1 MRKQLLYEYAVIR
14 VVPRVEREEFINAGL
29 VLFCKEKNILYCRIH
44 LDESKLCCLDPNM
57 DIGWLKKNLNAFEEI
72 ALGKNRK
79 TKISGLDLPSRFRW
93 LTATRSTIIQ
103 SSKVHIGFSE
113 DLESSF
119 ERLFQQLVAT
129 PIAQEKKLHPEGG
142 T

>member
-29 VLFCKEKNILYCRIH
+29 VLFCKEKNILSCRIH
-44 LDESKLCCLDPNM
+44 LDEGKLCCLDPNM
-57 DIGWLKKNLNAFEEI
+57 DVGWIEENLKAFEDI
-72 ALGKNRK
+72 ALGRNEKS
-79 TKISGLDLPSRFRW
+79 KISAWDLPSRFRW

-129 PIAQEKKLHPEGG
+129 PIAQEKKLHPEGN